1 MYPELLMHETT
12 MHYRELQHE
21 AEQQRL
27 LAHLPVR
34 HNSAVRH
41 TIALCGVML
50 VNVGMKLKQAE
61 LHGEPQAL

>member
-1 MYPELLMHETT
+1 MYPELLTHETT
-12 MHYRELQHE
+12 MHCRELQHE

-27 LAHLPVR
+27 LAHLQVQ

-61 LHGEPQAL
+61 RRGEPQAI